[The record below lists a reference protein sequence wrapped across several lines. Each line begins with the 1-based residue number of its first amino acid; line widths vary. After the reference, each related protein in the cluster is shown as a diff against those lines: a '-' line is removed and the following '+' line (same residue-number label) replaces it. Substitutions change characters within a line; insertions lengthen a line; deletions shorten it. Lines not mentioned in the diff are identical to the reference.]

1 MKTRL
6 SHTFPS
12 LPWRAGLPPLVLLF
26 FLNIAEPAENSEDS
40 AWWHPYID
48 EFLYI
53 PFKEDIGVWG
63 PADMVGGP
71 KGKHGDIYSQRMVAG
86 KVLWAT
92 PFMVDAGI
100 GLPDIESCSD
110 WLKIGALVR
119 SATAFYGLEMIN
131 DVTKWVEIGEKQD
144 LWYDLHD
151 MAGGSIRPPTD
162 QSPLLFRGQG
172 GITVTVLES
181 QPNEVIISASE
192 IASGMDSI
200 LHFSEALL
208 ENSNHPEFQ
217 VELPEGKEVQELM
230 WLEVGIPIPVRCA
243 TVTEDGFISI
253 YQPYC
258 WFTTDM
264 KAKGTLRLRD
274 TG

>member
-1 MKTRL
+1 MTPPSPRTWHL
-6 SHTFPS
+6 LFLLS
-12 LPWRAGLPPLVLLF
+12 LPLALLALVAPETQVHWYDPAKLGLFDPL
-26 FLNIAEPAENSEDS
+26 EPFNEWEEPIGFGEDV
-40 AWWHPYID
+40 YV
-48 EFLYI
+48 ERL
-53 PFKEDIGVWG
+53 
-63 PADMVGGP
+63 
-71 KGKHGDIYSQRMVAG
+71 VAG
-86 KVLWAT
+86 QVFWPT
-92 PFMVDAGI
+92 PFVLVEGV
-100 GLPDIESCSD
+100 GLPDINDSST
-110 WLKIGALVR
+110 WLKVGALAR
-119 SATAFYGLEMIN
+119 SATAFYGLELVD
-131 DVTKWVEIGEKQD
+131 DVTKWVEIGGKQD

-151 MAGGSIRPPTD
+151 LAGGSIRPSTD

-200 LHFSEALL
+200 LHFSEDLL

-243 TVTEDGFISI
+243 TVTVDGFISI

>member
-1 MKTRL
+1 MGVG
-6 SHTFPS
+6 
-12 LPWRAGLPPLVLLF
+12 WG
-26 FLNIAEPAENSEDS
+26 AENSEES
-40 AWWHPYID
+40 AWWYPHID
-48 EFLYI
+48 PLLYV

-63 PADMVGGP
+63 PDSMVGGR
-71 KGKHGDIYSQRMVAG
+71 KGRHGDIYSQRMIAGLVIWPTPFEVVAG
-86 KVLWAT
+86 V
-92 PFMVDAGI
+92 
-100 GLPDIESCSD
+100 GLPDVNDCSD
-110 WLKIGALVR
+110 WLKVGALAR

-274 TG
+274 TR